1 MSDDR
6 ALEPPMTGSSAQSS
20 VEPVVERS
28 PTPEQRAAIEARGRD
43 VLLEAGAGSGKTGV
57 MVERYARLVVDE
69 GISPDAVLAFT
80 FTDKAAAELR
90 ARVRAE
96 LSRRA
101 AGSGVN
107 AVAAAA
113 LLSTIGG
120 AWITTIHGFCNRV
133 LAAHPVAAGVDPG
146 FRVLDQPEAE
156 RAAREAFDAALVEFL
171 ACGEP
176 AREETVA
183 AYDLEGLRAVIV
195 ATHDELRSR
204 GIAEPSLPEP
214 PRSDP
219 AEALAATIEAAGECL
234 EEVKEND
241 PKREALEEA
250 LARLTMPGPEPTLAE
265 LEALRPGGKAKPLA
279 PFREALEAAIARV
292 AEAGDG
298 GVAYGHLADLLRLY
312 TAAFETAKE
321 RRAGIDFEDL
331 LILAARLL
339 ERAEIGQAYRGRF
352 SHLLVDE
359 FQDTNRL
366 QLRLIEALQ
375 GPKTQLVVVGDEL
388 QSIYSFRHA
397 DLEVFRRRREQIDA
411 DPGAELMQLSGNFR
425 SRPEVIAAV
434 NLFGAALLGP
444 TYRPL
449 RVGAPPADPAPRGR
463 GPAVELHLTARDGW
477 DEGGIELEPAI
488 DGRTPLNCLAEARAL
503 AARLRELH
511 EAGIERG
518 AMVVL
523 LRAFTHLD
531 AHEDSLAR
539 AGLRPYVVGGR
550 GYWSQQQV
558 ADVTALLL
566 AIANP
571 LDDEALFGALA
582 SPACAVAPDTL
593 WLLRAAAGRR
603 RHAWPALEVLAL
615 GGETELAASERLD
628 DIPAGERALLTEFA
642 AQLVG
647 LRARAPRLSLSGLIE
662 AAVTETGYDL
672 ATLLRPA
679 GEARLANV
687 RKLSRL
693 AAAYEGREGRDLR
706 GMLDFLAARA
716 ETDTEAQAA
725 TAAEGHDG
733 VRIMTVHNAKGL
745 EFEVVAV
752 PDLSRGL
759 LAGGRRPVLAL
770 GREQPP
776 RVGLQWR
783 RLGRASVNLYDY
795 GDLIEVAE
803 ARDSE
808 EALRLFHVAATRA
821 RERLILSGVVRPEAP
836 REMKPG
842 TAVIER
848 LVEALGVSR
857 ATAEPADA
865 ETPEPQA
872 DPSSAVPPQAD
883 PAPAAAS
890 SELPPAGPATVT
902 EVVVPPAEARP
913 GLDQT
918 FPSPVIAVHL
928 NEPSPERAAELRDLH
943 LDAAADRPLG
953 VGTPPLVERKPPIVP
968 SRPLSYT
975 AISAFEECGYRF
987 YMERVLGLPAAAQ
1000 SPTRNS
1006 PSHMQS
1012 GGGITGGLAGA
1023 GDEGPSAREER
1034 SARGAAVH
1042 ALLEWSQANSWVEP
1056 SAELARRHALAAG
1069 LDLGA
1074 AEAEELLGPVRD
1086 WLGSA
1091 LRAEI
1096 AGAMR
1101 VRAEVPILLRAR
1113 GTVLRGSIDL
1123 LVEREGAPPL
1133 VVDYK
1138 TDRLR
1143 GEEPST
1149 RASHYEIQRSIYALA
1164 AAESLGVDEVEVA
1177 YVFLE
1182 RADTPARTVL
1192 TRAEMD
1198 AGQARID
1205 AAVDQISAGDFEPAP
1220 EPERTWDLC
1229 RGCPAL
1235 GRLCSGPPD
1244 VPA

>member
-1 MSDDR
+1 VSEGEVEVE
-6 ALEPPMTGSSAQSS
+6 AAAEPA
-20 VEPVVERS
+20 VERS

-57 MVERYARLVVDE
+57 MVERYCRLVVDE
-69 GISPDAVLAFT
+69 GVPPDAILAFT

-101 AGSGVN
+101 AGQG
-107 AVAAAA
+107 APAARAAA
-113 LLSTIGG
+113 LLSTVGG

-146 FRVLDQPEAE
+146 FRVLDQPETQ
-156 RAAREAFDAALVEFL
+156 RAAREAFDDALTEFL
-171 ACGEP
+171 ASGEP

-183 AYDLEGLRAVIV
+183 AYDLEGLRGLVV
-195 ATHDELRSR
+195 AGHDELRSR
-204 GIAEPSLPEP
+204 GVAEPSLPDP
-214 PRSDP
+214 PAADP
-219 AEALAATIEAAGECL
+219 TEAIAAAIEAAGECL
-234 EEVKEND
+234 EELKEGNGR
-241 PKREALEEA
+241 REALEEA
-250 LARLTMPGPEPTLAE
+250 IARLTQPGPPPSLAE
-265 LEALRPGGKAKPLA
+265 LEALRPGGTGKVLG
-279 PFREALEAAIARV
+279 PFREALEEAIART
-292 AEAGDG
+292 AEAGEG
-298 GVAYGHLADLLRLY
+298 GVAYRHLADLLRLY
-312 TAAFETAKE
+312 TAAFEAAKE

-331 LILAARLL
+331 QILAARLL
-339 ERAEIGQAYRGRF
+339 ERAEIGQSYRGRF

-375 GPKTQLVVVGDEL
+375 GPRSQLVVVGDEL

-397 DLEVFRRRREQIDA
+397 DLDVFRRRREQIDA
-411 DPGAELMQLSGNFR
+411 DPGAELMRLSGNFR
-425 SRPEVIAAV
+425 SRPEVIGAV
-434 NLFGAALLGP
+434 NLFGGALLGAA
-444 TYRPL
+444 YRPL
-449 RVGAPPADPAPRGR
+449 RVGAPPTSPAPPGR

-477 DEGGIELEPAI
+477 DAEGIDLDPAI

-511 EAGIERG
+511 DAGVERG

-531 AHEDSLAR
+531 AYEDSLAR

-558 ADVTALLL
+558 ADVCALLA

-571 LDDEALFGALA
+571 LDDGALFGALA

-603 RHAWPALEVLAL
+603 RHVWPALERLAL
-615 GGETELAASERLD
+615 TGEAEIAEPERLEQ
-628 DIPAGERALLTEFA
+628 IPAGERELLTEFA
-642 AQLVG
+642 TQIVG
-647 LRARAPRLSLSGLIE
+647 LRARAPRLGLAGLIE

-693 AAAYEGREGRDLR
+693 AAAYEEREGRDLR
-706 GMLDFLAARA
+706 GLLDFLAARA

-759 LAGGRRPVLAL
+759 LSGGRRPVLAL

-795 GDLIEVAE
+795 GELIEAGE

-808 EALRLFHVAATRA
+808 EGLRLFHVAATRA
-821 RERLILSGVVRPEAP
+821 RERLILSGVAKPEP
-836 REMKPG
+836 GKELRPG
-842 TAVIER
+842 TSIFER
-848 LVEALGVSR
+848 LVEALGVPRDEDS
-857 ATAEPADA
+857 
-865 ETPEPQA
+865 
-872 DPSSAVPPQAD
+872 
-883 PAPAAAS
+883 
-890 SELPPAGPATVT
+890 
-902 EVVVPPAEARP
+902 EVVVPAPEARP
-913 GLDQT
+913 GLEES
-918 FPSPVIAVHL
+918 FPPSAMTVRVNL
-928 NEPSPERAAELRDLH
+928 PSPERAAELRDLR
-943 LDAAADRPLG
+943 LDAAAERALG
-953 VGTPPLVERKPPIVP
+953 SGTPPLVERRPPVVP

-975 AISAFEECGYRF
+975 AISAFEECAYRF
-987 YMERVLGLPAAAQ
+987 YMERVLGLPAPAAPERVR
-1000 SPTRNS
+1000 SNPRIAPITANS
-1006 PSHMQS
+1006 PE
-1012 GGGITGGLAGA
+1012 

-1042 ALLEWSQANSWVEP
+1042 ALLEWSQTNSWEEP
-1056 SAELARRHALAAG
+1056 TAELARRHALAAG
-1069 LDLGA
+1069 LDLGTD
-1074 AEAEELLGPVRD
+1074 EVEELLGPVRD
-1086 WLGSA
+1086 WLTSP
-1091 LRAEI
+1091 LREEI
-1096 AGAMR
+1096 AAATR
-1101 VRAEVPILLRAR
+1101 VRAEVPILLAAGAQRG

-1123 LVEREGAPPL
+1123 LVERDGAPPL

-1143 GEEPST
+1143 GEDPGA
-1149 RASHYEIQRSIYALA
+1149 RAAHYEVQRSIYALA
-1164 AAESLGVDEVEVA
+1164 AAESLGATEVEVV

-1182 RADTPARTVL
+1182 RADAPVRTVL
-1192 TRAEMD
+1192 TEAEME
-1198 AGQARID
+1198 AGRVRIESAV
-1205 AAVDQISAGDFEPAP
+1205 AAISAGDFSPAP

-1235 GRLCSGPPD
+1235 GRLCSGPPKPD
-1244 VPA
+1244 AD

>member
-1 MSDDR
+1 
-6 ALEPPMTGSSAQSS
+6 
-20 VEPVVERS
+20 
-28 PTPEQRAAIEARGRD
+28 
-43 VLLEAGAGSGKTGV
+43 
-57 MVERYARLVVDE
+57 
-69 GISPDAVLAFT
+69 
-80 FTDKAAAELR
+80 
-90 ARVRAE
+90 
-96 LSRRA
+96 
-101 AGSGVN
+101 
-107 AVAAAA
+107 
-113 LLSTIGG
+113 
-120 AWITTIHGFCNRV
+120 
-133 LAAHPVAAGVDPG
+133 
-146 FRVLDQPEAE
+146 
-156 RAAREAFDAALVEFL
+156 
-171 ACGEP
+171 
-176 AREETVA
+176 
-183 AYDLEGLRAVIV
+183 
-195 ATHDELRSR
+195 
-204 GIAEPSLPEP
+204 
-214 PRSDP
+214 
-219 AEALAATIEAAGECL
+219 
-234 EEVKEND
+234 
-241 PKREALEEA
+241 
-250 LARLTMPGPEPTLAE
+250 
-265 LEALRPGGKAKPLA
+265 
-279 PFREALEAAIARV
+279 
-292 AEAGDG
+292 
-298 GVAYGHLADLLRLY
+298 
-312 TAAFETAKE
+312 
-321 RRAGIDFEDL
+321 
-331 LILAARLL
+331 
-339 ERAEIGQAYRGRF
+339 
-352 SHLLVDE
+352 
-359 FQDTNRL
+359 
-366 QLRLIEALQ
+366 
-375 GPKTQLVVVGDEL
+375 
-388 QSIYSFRHA
+388 
-397 DLEVFRRRREQIDA
+397 
-411 DPGAELMQLSGNFR
+411 
-425 SRPEVIAAV
+425 
-434 NLFGAALLGP
+434 
-444 TYRPL
+444 
-449 RVGAPPADPAPRGR
+449 PPADPVPRGR

-477 DEGGIELEPAI
+477 DGEGIELDPAI
-488 DGRTPLNCLAEARAL
+488 DGRTPLNCLAEARTL
-503 AARLRELH
+503 AARLRELR
-511 EAGIERG
+511 EAGVERG

-531 AHEDSLAR
+531 AYEDSLAR

-566 AIANP
+566 TIANP

-603 RHAWPALEVLAL
+603 RHVWPALEALAL
-615 GGETELAASERLD
+615 DEGADLPRRAGRAATPEPAGDEAERLGDTPASAHDPLAAPERLA

-642 AQLVG
+642 TQLVG

-693 AAAYEGREGRDLR
+693 AAAYESREGRDLR
-706 GMLDFLAARA
+706 GLLDFLAARA

-795 GDLIEVAE
+795 GELIEAGE

-808 EALRLFHVAATRA
+808 EGLRLFHVAATRA
-821 RERLILSGVVRPEAP
+821 RERLILSGVVKPEPP
-836 REMKPG
+836 REMRSG

-848 LVEALGVSR
+848 LVEALGVPR
-857 ATAEPADA
+857 DADTDVA
-865 ETPEPQA
+865 
-872 DPSSAVPPQAD
+872 
-883 PAPAAAS
+883 
-890 SELPPAGPATVT
+890 
-902 EVVVPPAEARP
+902 VPPAEPRA
-913 GLDQT
+913 GLDQV
-918 FPSPVIAVHL
+918 FAPSEIAVHVNL
-928 NEPSPERAAELRDLH
+928 PSPKRAAELRDLH
-943 LDAAADRPLG
+943 LDAAADRSLG
-953 VGTPPLVERKPPIVP
+953 EGTPPLVERKPPIVP

-1006 PSHMQS
+1006 PSQEQLR
-1012 GGGITGGLAGA
+1012 GGITGGLAGA

-1042 ALLEWSQANSWVEP
+1042 ALLEWSQANGWTEP
-1056 SAELARRHALAAG
+1056 TAELARRHALAAG
-1069 LDLGA
+1069 LDLDRAARPESATRRGA
-1074 AEAEELLGPVRD
+1074 TEGGAGPATIDPRAEELLEPVRD

-1096 AGAMR
+1096 AGAVR
-1101 VRAEVPILLRAR
+1101 VRAEVPILLRAQ

-1123 LVEREGAPPL
+1123 LVQREGAPPL

-1143 GEEPST
+1143 GEDPAE
-1149 RASHYEIQRSIYALA
+1149 RAAHYEIQRTIYALA
-1164 AAESLGVDEVEVA
+1164 AAESLGTDEVEVA

-1182 RADTPARTVL
+1182 RADVPARAIL
-1192 TRAEMD
+1192 TRADMD
-1198 AGQARID
+1198 AGQARIN
-1205 AAVDQISAGDFEPAP
+1205 AAVERISAGDFKPAP

-1244 VPA
+1244 EPAERSA